1 MISIVG
7 AIGVINSVLL
17 GVTAGFAV
25 ATLIGDE
32 LWATT
37 PVGLGVFV
45 IAVPLHQ
52 RYQKAQRQRAH
63 DLDDLFA
70 GQALTSA
77 GYGGGTDR

>member
-1 MISIVG
+1 M
-7 AIGVINSVLL
+7 
-17 GVTAGFAV
+17 
-25 ATLIGDE
+25 
-32 LWATT
+32 WATT
-37 PVGLGVFV
+37 PVGLAVFA

-63 DLDDLFA
+63 DLHDPFA